1 MLSHVNICHCYSSSQ
16 YSTDR
21 VALLGHDVGVVRMRH
36 PSVCW
41 IANTVK
47 FFFATRSSATWC
59 LCSSLWFAFGPKFRA
74 QEKKVVGNHQN
85 ASQKVCQVAVMQAS
99 ILLQSENV
107 IFLESLLQSS
117 LLWLSYEWW
126 VLKNNV
132 CVTYFCGYFRKCITR
147 GKQPAA
153 WIMLKTKLKVKL
165 VQHKLS
171 FVYVFRSKVKGCIVY
186 SIHFGEGCLDYSVR
200 AFSFSLLP
208 ILGNGIIL
216 KFF

>member
-1 MLSHVNICHCYSSSQ
+1 MAPHCLPYELHEQASNFLQSGPNCSIL
-16 YSTDR
+16 Y
-21 VALLGHDVGVVRMRH
+21 A
-36 PSVCW
+36 
-41 IANTVK
+41 
-47 FFFATRSSATWC
+47 RSSATWC

-107 IFLESLLQSS
+107 IFLESLLQRS

-126 VLKNNV
+126 VLKTNV

-171 FVYVFRSKVKGCIVY
+171 F
-186 SIHFGEGCLDYSVR
+186 CLC
-200 AFSFSLLP
+200 L
-208 ILGNGIIL
+208 
-216 KFF
+216 